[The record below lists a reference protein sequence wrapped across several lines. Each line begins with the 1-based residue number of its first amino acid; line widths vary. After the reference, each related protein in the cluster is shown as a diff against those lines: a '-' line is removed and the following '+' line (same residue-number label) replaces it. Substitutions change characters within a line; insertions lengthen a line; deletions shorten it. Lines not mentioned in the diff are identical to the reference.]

1 MVTMKLEQHAWEVG
15 DELGAGGYGSVREAR
30 RDGVECAVAKF
41 VSIEPGAQRELLIGT
56 STDLP
61 HVVPVLDSG
70 EHEGMYVL
78 IMPRAEYSLRQY
90 ITDND
95 LYLEDKI
102 AILSDVA
109 HGLNEIGQKGLVHRD
124 LKPENVLYTDGV
136 WKLCDF
142 GIARYRDAS
151 TDPATRK
158 SSFTM
163 QYAAPEQWRS
173 ERATP
178 STDIYAFGV
187 MAYELLEGHLP
198 FLANTVEELREMH
211 MHAVPPDLS
220 IEVPRLQVMV
230 EQCLYKAAEARPTAD
245 WVLQQLAHAAD
256 APASPGIQQLQQV
269 SQQYSVQ
276 RSQVLAEDEQRR
288 TLLERRKELFQ
299 DACRSFE
306 NLRATVQNT
315 IIDNAPF
322 AKTEERREQTN
333 LGDQITISSV
343 TLVAA
348 RLEFAGPRIVE
359 PERWSGP
366 FEVIACASIE
376 LEQTSTH
383 NDYPGRSHSLW
394 YCDALQEGRFDWF
407 ELAFMDSPLFG
418 GRQRMEPYAEQP
430 ERISIAFERVIGTAQ
445 LAWPLEQLDRADP
458 QEFVDR
464 WIGWFAEA
472 SDSKLF
478 RPSTMPEK
486 PVEYNWR
493 EE

>member
-1 MVTMKLEQHAWEVG
+1 MVTVKLEQHVWEVG
-15 DELGAGGYGSVREAR
+15 DKLGAGGYGSVREAW
-30 RDGVECAVAKF
+30 RDGVERAVAKF
-41 VSIEPGAQRELLIGT
+41 VSIKPGAQRELLIGA
-56 STDLP
+56 STNLP

-70 EHEGMYVL
+70 EYDGMYVL

-90 ITDND
+90 ITDNA
-95 LYLEDKI
+95 LSLEEKFT
-102 AILSDVA
+102 ILSDVA
-109 HGLNEIGQKGLVHRD
+109 HGLNEIEQAGLVHRD

-151 TDPATRK
+151 TDAATRK
-158 SSFTM
+158 YSFTAL
-163 QYAAPEQWRS
+163 YAAPEQWRS
-173 ERATP
+173 ERAT
-178 STDIYAFGV
+178 SATDMYAFGV

-198 FLANTVEELREMH
+198 FQGQTAEALREQH
-211 MHAVPPDLS
+211 LHTTPPDMS
-220 IEVPRLQVMV
+220 IEVPRLQVMIW
-230 EQCLYKAAEARPTAD
+230 ECLNKAAGARPTAD
-245 WVLQQLAHAAD
+245 WVLQQLAQAGD
-256 APASPGIQQLQQV
+256 APASLGIQQLQQV

-315 IIDNAPF
+315 IVDNAPF

-376 LEQTSTH
+376 LLQTSSQ
-383 NDYPGRSHSLW
+383 NEYPGRSHSLW
-394 YCDALQEGRFDWF
+394 YCDALHEGRFEWF
-407 ELAFMDSPLFG
+407 ELAFMDW
-418 GRQRMEPYAEQP
+418 RNHQRMVPYAAQP
-430 ERISIAFERVIGTAQ
+430 GEISIAFEGVFGTTQ
-445 LAWPLEQLDRADP
+445 LAWPLEQLDRADS

-472 SDSKLF
+472 SNSKLF
-478 RPSTMPEK
+478 RPSTIPEK
-486 PVEYNWR
+486 PVERNWR
-493 EE
+493 E

>member
-1 MVTMKLEQHAWEVG
+1 MVTVKLEQHAWEVG
-15 DELGAGGYGSVREAR
+15 DELGAGGYGSVREAW
-30 RDGVECAVAKF
+30 RDGVERAVAKF
-41 VSIEPGAQRELLIGT
+41 VSIKPGAQRELLIGA
-56 STDLP
+56 STNLP

-70 EHEGMYVL
+70 EYNGMYVL
-78 IMPRAEYSLRQY
+78 IMPRAEYSLHQY
-90 ITDND
+90 TTDNV
-95 LYLEDKI
+95 LSLEEKI
-102 AILSDVA
+102 SILSDVA
-109 HGLNEIGQKGLVHRD
+109 HGLKEIQQAGLVHRD

-163 QYAAPEQWRS
+163 QYAAPEQWRN

-198 FLANTVEELREMH
+198 FQANTVEELREMH
-211 MHAVPPDLS
+211 LHAVPPDLS

-230 EQCLYKAAEARPTAD
+230 EQCLYKAAGARPAVD

-306 NLRATVQNT
+306 SLRATVQNT
-315 IIDNAPF
+315 IVDNAPF

-343 TLVAA
+343 MLFAA
-348 RLEFAGPRIVE
+348 RLEFVGPRIVE

-376 LEQTSTH
+376 LLQTSSQ
-383 NDYPGRSHSLW
+383 NEYPGRSHSLW
-394 YCDALQEGRFDWF
+394 YCDALHEGRFEWF
-407 ELAFMDSPLFG
+407 ELAFMDW
-418 GRQRMEPYAEQP
+418 RNHQRMVPYAAQP
-430 ERISIAFERVIGTAQ
+430 EEISITFERVISGTQ
-445 LAWPLEQLDRADP
+445 LAWPLEQLDRADLR
-458 QEFVDR
+458 EFVDR

-486 PVEYNWR
+486 PVERNWR
-493 EE
+493 GA

>member
-1 MVTMKLEQHAWEVG
+1 MVTVKLEQHAWEVG
-15 DELGAGGYGSVREAR
+15 DKLGAGGYGSVREAR
-30 RDGVECAVAKF
+30 RDGIDHAVAKF
-41 VSIEPGAQRELLIGT
+41 VPIEPGAQRELLIGT
-56 STDLP
+56 STYLP

-70 EHEGMYVL
+70 EYDGMYVL

-90 ITDND
+90 ITDNV
-95 LYLEDKI
+95 LSFEEKI

-109 HGLNEIGQKGLVHRD
+109 HGLKEIQQAGLVHRD

-136 WKLCDF
+136 WQLCDF

-151 TDPATRK
+151 TSAATRK
-158 SSFTM
+158 HSFTAL
-163 QYAAPEQWRS
+163 YAAPEQWRS

-198 FLANTVEELREMH
+198 FQANTVEELREMH
-211 MHAVPPDLS
+211 LHAVPPDLS
-220 IEVPRLQVMV
+220 IEAPRLQVMV
-230 EQCLYKAAEARPTAD
+230 EQCLYKAAGARPTAD

-276 RSQVLAEDEQRR
+276 RSQVLAEDERRR

-315 IIDNAPF
+315 IVDNAPL
-322 AKTEERREQTN
+322 AKTKQRNEQTN

-348 RLEFAGPRIVE
+348 RLEFADPRIVE

-376 LEQTSTH
+376 LLQTSTY

-394 YCDALQEGRFDWF
+394 YCDALHKGQFEWF
-407 ELAFMDSPLFG
+407 ELAFMDL
-418 GRQRMEPYAEQP
+418 RNHQRMVPYAAQP
-430 ERISIAFERVIGTAQ
+430 EESLSVFERVLGTTQ
-445 LAWPLEQLDRADP
+445 LAWPLEQLDRADS
-458 QEFVDR
+458 QEFVGR

-486 PVEYNWR
+486 PVKRNLL

>member
-1 MVTMKLEQHAWEVG
+1 MVTVKLEQHTWQVG
-15 DELGAGGYGSVREAR
+15 DKLGAGGYGSVREAQ
-30 RDGVECAVAKF
+30 RDGVDRAVAKF
-41 VSIEPGAQRELLIGT
+41 VAIEPGAKRELLIGT
-56 STDLP
+56 STNLP

-70 EHEGMYVL
+70 EHDGMYVL

-124 LKPENVLYTDGV
+124 LKPENVLYTDGF

-151 TDPATRK
+151 TSAATRK
-158 SSFTM
+158 HSFTTL
-163 QYAAPEQWRS
+163 YAAPEQWQS

-198 FLANTVEELREMH
+198 FEGDTAAELRKMH
-211 MHAVPPDLS
+211 LHDAPPGLS
-220 IEVPRLQVMV
+220 IEVPQLQLMV
-230 EQCLYKAAEARPTAD
+230 GQCLYKAPGARPAAD

-269 SQQYSVQ
+269 SQQFSAL
-276 RSQVLAEDEQRR
+276 RSQALAEDEQRR

-306 NLRATVQNT
+306 HLRSTVQDTIVDNT
-315 IIDNAPF
+315 PF
-322 AKTEERREQTN
+322 VEYEERREQTN
-333 LGDQITISSV
+333 LGDEVTISSV
-343 TLVAA
+343 TLAAA
-348 RLEFAGPRIVE
+348 RLEFVGPRIVE

-366 FEVIACASIE
+366 FEVIACASIQ
-376 LEQTSTH
+376 LLQTSTH
-383 NDYPGRSHSLW
+383 NDYFGRSHSLW
-394 YCDALQEGRFDWF
+394 YCDALRKGQFEWF
-407 ELAFMDSPLFG
+407 ELAFMDSPFSDS
-418 GRQRMEPYAEQP
+418 RQRMEPYAAQP
-430 ERISIAFERVIGTAQ
+430 KEISIAFEGVFGSTQ

-472 SDSKLF
+472 SNSRLF

-486 PVEYNWR
+486 PIERNWR
-493 EE
+493 K

>member
-1 MVTMKLEQHAWEVG
+1 MVTVNLEQHAWEVG
-15 DELGAGGYGSVREAR
+15 DELGTGGYGTVREAR
-30 RDGVECAVAKF
+30 RDGVEHAVAKF
-41 VSIEPGAQRELLIGT
+41 APIEPGAQRELLIGA
-56 STDLP
+56 STNLP

-70 EHEGMYVL
+70 EHDGKYVL
-78 IMPRAEYSLRQY
+78 IMPRAEYSLCQY
-90 ITDND
+90 VTDNV
-95 LYLEDKI
+95 LNLEEKI
-102 AILSDVA
+102 AILADVA
-109 HGLNEIGQKGLVHRD
+109 HGLNEIEQAGLVHRD
-124 LKPENVLYTDGV
+124 LKPDNVLYTDGV
-136 WKLCDF
+136 WQLCDF
-142 GIARYRDAS
+142 GIARYRNAS

-158 SSFTM
+158 SSFTAL
-163 QYAAPEQWRS
+163 YAAPEQWRS

-198 FLANTVEELREMH
+198 FQGQTPETLREQH
-211 MHAVPPDLS
+211 LHTAPPNLS
-220 IEVPRLQVMV
+220 IEAPRLQVMIR
-230 EQCLYKAAEARPTAD
+230 ECLNKAAGARPTAD
-245 WVLQQLAHAAD
+245 WVLRQLAHATD

-269 SQQYSVQ
+269 SQQYSAQ
-276 RSQVLAEDEQRR
+276 RSQALAEDEQRR

-306 NLRATVQNT
+306 HFRSTLQNT
-315 IIDNAPF
+315 IVDNTRL
-322 AKTEERREQTN
+322 AKIEERSEQTN
-333 LGDQITISSV
+333 LGDKITISIV

-348 RLEFAGPRIVE
+348 RLKFVGPRIIQ

-376 LEQTSTH
+376 LLQTSTH

-394 YCDALQEGRFDWF
+394 YCDALQEGRFEWF

-418 GRQRMEPYAEQP
+418 GRRRMEPYAAQP
-430 ERISIAFERVIGTAQ
+430 EGISIAFDRVIGATQ

-458 QEFVDR
+458 KEFVGR

-478 RPSTMPEK
+478 KPSTMPEK
-486 PVEYNWR
+486 PVERNWR
-493 EE
+493 E

>member
-1 MVTMKLEQHAWEVG
+1 METVKLEQHTWQVG

-30 RDGVECAVAKF
+30 RDGVERAVAKF
-41 VSIEPGAQRELLIGT
+41 VPIEPGAQRELLIGA
-56 STDLP
+56 STNLP

-70 EHEGMYVL
+70 EHDNMYVL

-95 LYLEDKI
+95 LCLEEKI

-151 TDPATRK
+151 TSAATRK
-158 SSFTM
+158 HSFTKL
-163 QYAAPEQWRS
+163 YAAPEQWQS

-198 FLANTVEELREMH
+198 FEGDTAAELREMH
-211 MHAVPPDLS
+211 LNTAPRDLS
-220 IEVPRLQVMV
+220 IEVPQLQLMV
-230 EQCLYKAAEARPTAD
+230 GHCLYKAAGARPTVD

-269 SQQYSVQ
+269 SQQFSAL
-276 RSQVLAEDEQRR
+276 RSQALAEDEQRR
-288 TLLERRKELFQ
+288 MLRERRKRLFQ

-306 NLRATVQNT
+306 HLRSTVQDT
-315 IIDNAPF
+315 IVDNAPF

-333 LGDQITISSV
+333 LGDQITISIV

-348 RLEFAGPRIVE
+348 RLEFVSPRIIQ
-359 PERWSGP
+359 PERWNGP

-376 LEQTSTH
+376 LDQASTH

-394 YCDALQEGRFDWF
+394 YCDALHEGRFDWF

-418 GRQRMEPYAEQP
+418 GRQRMEPYAAQP
-430 ERISIAFERVIGTAQ
+430 EQISIAFERVIGTAQ

-472 SDSKLF
+472 SNSKLF
-478 RPSTMPEK
+478 KPSTMPEK
-486 PVEYNWR
+486 PVERNWR
-493 EE
+493 GA

>member
-1 MVTMKLEQHAWEVG
+1 MVTVKLEQHAWKVG
-15 DELGAGGYGSVREAR
+15 DKLGAGGYGSVREAW
-30 RDGVECAVAKF
+30 RDGVKRAVAKF
-41 VSIEPGAQRELLIGT
+41 VPIEPGAQRELMIGT

-70 EHEGMYVL
+70 EHDGMYVL

-90 ITDND
+90 ITDN
-95 LYLEDKI
+95 YLCLEERI

-151 TDPATRK
+151 TSAATRK
-158 SSFTM
+158 YNFTAL
-163 QYAAPEQWRS
+163 YASPEQWRS

-198 FLANTVEELREMH
+198 FQGQTTEALREQH
-211 MHAVPPDLS
+211 LHTTPPDVS
-220 IEVPRLQVMV
+220 IKAPRLQVMIR
-230 EQCLYKAAEARPTAD
+230 ECLNKAAGARPTVN
-245 WVLQQLAHAAD
+245 WILQQLAHAAD
-256 APASPGIQQLQQV
+256 APASPGIQRLQQV
-269 SQQYSVQ
+269 SQQFSAL
-276 RSQVLAEDEQRR
+276 RSQAFAEDEQRK

-299 DACRSFE
+299 YACQSFE
-306 NLRATVQNT
+306 HLRATVQTT
-315 IIDNAPF
+315 IVDNARL
-322 AKTEERREQTN
+322 AKTEQRDEQTN
-333 LGDQITISSV
+333 LGDKITISSV
-343 TLVAA
+343 MLFAA
-348 RLEFAGPRIVE
+348 HLEFVGPRITL
-359 PERWSGP
+359 PERWNGP

-376 LEQTSTH
+376 LLQTSTY

-394 YCDALQEGRFDWF
+394 YCDALHEGQFEWF

-418 GRQRMEPYAEQP
+418 GRQRMEPYAAQP
-430 ERISIAFERVIGTAQ
+430 EQISTAFERVVGTAQ

-472 SDSKLF
+472 SNSKLF

-486 PVEYNWR
+486 RVERNWR
-493 EE
+493 EG

>member
-1 MVTMKLEQHAWEVG
+1 MVTVKLEQHVWEVG
-15 DELGAGGYGSVREAR
+15 DKLGAGGYGSVREAW
-30 RDGVECAVAKF
+30 RDGVERAVAKF
-41 VSIEPGAQRELLIGT
+41 VSIKPGAQRELLIGA
-56 STDLP
+56 STNLP

-90 ITDND
+90 ITDNV
-95 LYLEDKI
+95 LSLEEKI

-109 HGLNEIGQKGLVHRD
+109 HGLKEIQQADLVHRD
-124 LKPENVLYTDGV
+124 LKPDNVLYTDGV
-136 WKLCDF
+136 WQLCDF

-151 TDPATRK
+151 TSVATRK
-158 SSFTM
+158 FSFTAP
-163 QYAAPEQWRS
+163 YASPEQWRN

-198 FLANTVEELREMH
+198 FQGQTAEALREQH
-211 MHAVPPDLS
+211 LHTTPPDMS

-256 APASPGIQQLQQV
+256 APASPGVQQLQQV
-269 SQQYSVQ
+269 SQQYSAL
-276 RSQVLAEDEQRR
+276 RSQAFAEDEQRK

-299 DACRSFE
+299 YACQSFE
-306 NLRATVQNT
+306 HLRATVQNT
-315 IIDNAPF
+315 IVDNAPL
-322 AKTEERREQTN
+322 AKTEQRDEQTN
-333 LGDQITISSV
+333 LGDKITISSV
-343 TLVAA
+343 TLAAA
-348 RLEFAGPRIVE
+348 RLEFVGPRIIQ
-359 PERWSGP
+359 PERWNGP

-376 LEQTSTH
+376 LQQISTH

-394 YCDALQEGRFDWF
+394 YCDALQEGRFEWF
-407 ELAFMDSPLFG
+407 ELAFMNW
-418 GRQRMEPYAEQP
+418 RNHQRMVPYAAQP
-430 ERISIAFERVIGTAQ
+430 EEISIAFEGMFGSTQ

-486 PVEYNWR
+486 PVKRNWR
-493 EE
+493 GA